1 MSNLNNEVVDKQLVL
16 EIVKTKLG
24 VDTPPESLLNINIDE
39 VEQAIMNYCNIK
51 AVPKALT
58 YTFANMVC
66 DIHTYDNQVVKD
78 NAPEIED
85 SGIDLDISTSGI
97 NSVRVGNTTVSF
109 GSGSDTSSRNKA
121 LRSHQANLDSLLLNY
136 KEQLNK
142 FRKMVW

>member
-1 MSNLNNEVVDKQLVL
+1 MLNLNNEVADKTLVL

-24 VDTPPESLLNINIDE
+24 VETPPEPLLNINIDE
-39 VEQAIMNYCNIK
+39 VEQAILNYCNLDV
-51 AVPKALT
+51 VPKALT

-66 DIHTYDNQVVKD
+66 DIHTYDAQINKD
-78 NAPEIED
+78 NAPSDEE
-85 SGIDLDISTSGI
+85 GLDLDISASGV

-136 KEQLNK
+136 KEQLNR
-142 FRKMVW
+142 FRKMGW